1 MKRQN
6 FKTYSDPGGALSTG
20 LAVEHQSKGRIDF
33 LNKQGTNEKA
43 SLLLQHVSEGAAPRQ
58 WRPSRRRAHVP
69 RTVLSPQRGLGH
81 PLVIITIYM
90 YNCILYNV

>member
-20 LAVEHQSKGRIDF
+20 LAAEHQSKGRIDF

-43 SLLLQHVSEGAAPRQ
+43 SLLLQHVS
-58 WRPSRRRAHVP
+58 
-69 RTVLSPQRGLGH
+69 
-81 PLVIITIYM
+81 
-90 YNCILYNV
+90 